1 MSGSRSKAKRRAQRE
16 RPAYLANANYAL
28 RSADAVLSVDLSA
41 VPLTLVNQFA
51 VGWMRAAF
59 EQSRVI
65 ANLTAAGKGHV
76 AAPNRRTLW
85 ELSLRLHWLADMP
98 QSKREPAANAMLA
111 HERSTVA
118 KTDKHMRDMGVESDI
133 DIAAMNDFILNVSED
148 PKVTRRLEGG
158 SIRSIWSSRSPSA
171 NPSTCASRSSRCSSV
186 TTVEPRPDSSWLR
199 TLASDH
205 PSCLRSASAP
215 AATASE
221 RWRRTS
227 AASPV
232 GDLTDE
238 VATRSTVRRPQRRIH
253 DGCHRC
259 QENRIDRLS
268 HIADRSWIFRFRAVG
283 EAARL
288 ACARHADSSPR
299 RPRSLAV
306 SGANGIRWS
315 GRER

>member
-148 PKVTRRLEGG
+148 PKVTQEAKDLTAAVYATELNNAVIYRLWREDSTYAHATG
-158 SIRSIWSSRSPSA
+158 SLAGYYAPAGYATVGDGTPPVIDPNLDAHRLI
-171 NPSTCASRSSRCSSV
+171 TMFIVV
-186 TTVEPRPDSSWLR
+186 TTGYILTGEGV
-199 TLASDH
+199 
-205 PSCLRSASAP
+205 PSELASAP
-215 AATASE
+215 ATAFHM
-221 RWRRTS
+221 
-227 AASPV
+227 
-232 GDLTDE
+232 
-238 VATRSTVRRPQRRIH
+238 VR
-253 DGCHRC
+253 
-259 QENRIDRLS
+259 
-268 HIADRSWIFRFRAVG
+268 
-283 EAARL
+283 
-288 ACARHADSSPR
+288 
-299 RPRSLAV
+299 
-306 SGANGIRWS
+306 
-315 GRER
+315 